1 MFTKK
6 LIFTSNP
13 NHLDIKYPN
22 PMSNIKR
29 ALISVWD
36 KTDVDV
42 LAKHLDSIGVE
53 IISSGGTAR
62 FLREKGIDVKDVS
75 EITEFPEMLDGRVKT
90 LHPKIHGGL
99 LAIRSNKNHM
109 DALKSENISPIDLII
124 VNFYPFEQVIK
135 SENIAFQEVIENI
148 DIGGPTIVRAAAKNF
163 QDVSVIVDISDYKKL
178 IEKISDNKLS
188 VDKEFNYELCK
199 KAYAYVSK
207 YDAAIS
213 NHLGILNTD
222 NSKKKIPDTL
232 TLHYKKSFNL
242 RYGENPHQEGSFFIQ
257 ENQEEPSIS
266 NSKQI
271 QGKELSLNNIYDA
284 DSCLETVKEFKS
296 NACVI
301 VKHNNPCGVAEHESL
316 LQAYIDARDCDP
328 VSAFGGIVA
337 FNNKVEKD
345 VAEEI
350 VKTFIEVLVAPD
362 YSDESLEIFKSKPN
376 LRVLKTP
383 DLKIK
388 EPNLM
393 DIKKVVGGILY
404 QDADRTSDEDF
415 IDYKVATKRKPS
427 DEEIKTLLLA
437 WKVCKNVKSN
447 AIVLARDNKTVGIG
461 AGQMNRVNSV
471 QLAQIKSKEHYGTD
485 GSALASDAFFPFRD
499 GIDEAAK
506 AGVTAIVQ
514 PGGSIRDEE
523 VIQAADENNIA
534 MIFVGVRHFKH

>member
-1 MFTKK
+1 M
-6 LIFTSNP
+6 
-13 NHLDIKYPN
+13 
-22 PMSNIKR
+22 
-29 ALISVWD
+29 
-36 KTDVDV
+36 
-42 LAKHLDSIGVE
+42 
-53 IISSGGTAR
+53 
-62 FLREKGIDVKDVS
+62 
-75 EITEFPEMLDGRVKT
+75 
-90 LHPKIHGGL
+90 
-99 LAIRSNKNHM
+99 
-109 DALKSENISPIDLII
+109 
-124 VNFYPFEQVIK
+124 
-135 SENIAFQEVIENI
+135 
-148 DIGGPTIVRAAAKNF
+148 
-163 QDVSVIVDISDYKKL
+163 
-178 IEKISDNKLS
+178 
-188 VDKEFNYELCK
+188 
-199 KAYAYVSK
+199 
-207 YDAAIS
+207 
-213 NHLGILNTD
+213 
-222 NSKKKIPDTL
+222 
-232 TLHYKKSFNL
+232 
-242 RYGENPHQEGSFFIQ
+242 
-257 ENQEEPSIS
+257 
-266 NSKQI
+266 
-271 QGKELSLNNIYDA
+271 
-284 DSCLETVKEFKS
+284 KEFKS

-316 LQAYIDARDCDP
+316 LLAYIDARDCDP

-471 QLAQIKSKEHYGTD
+471 QLAQIKS
-485 GSALASDAFFPFRD
+485 
-499 GIDEAAK
+499 
-506 AGVTAIVQ
+506 
-514 PGGSIRDEE
+514 
-523 VIQAADENNIA
+523 
-534 MIFVGVRHFKH
+534 

>member
-1 MFTKK
+1 
-6 LIFTSNP
+6 
-13 NHLDIKYPN
+13 
-22 PMSNIKR
+22 MSNIKR

-36 KTDVDV
+36 KSNIDL
-42 LAKHLDSIGVE
+42 LAKKLTEIGIE

-62 FLREKGIDVKDVS
+62 FLREKGIEVKDVS

-99 LAIRSNKNHM
+99 LAIRSNNEHM
-109 DALKSENISPIDLII
+109 AALEKEGVKPIDLII
-124 VNFYPFEQVIK
+124 VNFYPFEEVIK
-135 SENIAFQEVIENI
+135 SDNISFQEVIENI

-163 QDVSVIVDISDYKKL
+163 QDVTVLVDTSDYQS
-178 IEKISDNKLS
+178 IIDRISNGLLEI
-188 VDKEFNYELCK
+188 DKDFNYELCK
-199 KAYAYVSK
+199 KAYSYVAK

-213 NHLGILNTD
+213 NHLGILNID

-257 ENQEEPSIS
+257 EDTNEPSIS

-284 DSCLETVKEFKS
+284 DSCLETVKEFKD

-337 FNNKVEKD
+337 FNNKIEKD

-350 VKTFIEVLVAPD
+350 VKTFIEVLVAPG

-376 LRVLKTP
+376 LRVLETP
-383 DLKIK
+383 DLKTK
-388 EPNLM
+388 DKNLM

-415 IDYKVATKRKPS
+415 IDFKIATKRAPS
-427 DEEIKTLLLA
+427 DEELKTLLLA

-471 QLAQIKSKEHYGTD
+471 QLAQIKSKDHYG
-485 GSALASDAFFPFRD
+485 SENSSLASDAFFPFRD

>member
-1 MFTKK
+1 
-6 LIFTSNP
+6 
-13 NHLDIKYPN
+13 
-22 PMSNIKR
+22 MSNIKR

-36 KTDVDV
+36 KTDIDI
-42 LAKHLDSIGVE
+42 LAKKLTEIGIE

-62 FLREKGIDVKDVS
+62 FLREKGIEVKDVS
-75 EITEFPEMLDGRVKT
+75 QITEFPEMLDGRVKT

-99 LAIRSNKNHM
+99 LAIRSNKEHM
-109 DALKSENISPIDLII
+109 EALNREGIKPIDLII
-124 VNFYPFEQVIK
+124 VNFYPFEEVIK
-135 SENIAFQEVIENI
+135 SDDISFQEVIENI

-163 QDVSVIVDISDYKKL
+163 QDVSVLVETSDYKS
-178 IEKISDNKLS
+178 IIDRISNGSLDI
-188 VDKEFNYELCK
+188 DQEFNYELCK
-199 KAYAYVSK
+199 KAYSYVAK

-257 ENQEEPSIS
+257 EDQNEPSIS
-266 NSKQI
+266 NSQQI

-284 DSCLETVKEFKS
+284 DSCLETVKEFKD

-350 VKTFIEVLVAPD
+350 VKTFIEVLVAPG

-376 LRVLKTP
+376 LRVLQSP
-383 DLKIK
+383 DLKSK
-388 EPNLM
+388 DENLM

-415 IDYKVATKRKPS
+415 VDYKVATKRAPTD
-427 DEEIKTLLLA
+427 DELKTLLLA

-471 QLAQIKSKEHYGTD
+471 QLAQIKSKDHYGTKN
-485 GSALASDAFFPFRD
+485 SSLASDAFFPFRD

-514 PGGSIRDEE
+514 PGGSIRDKE

>member
-1 MFTKK
+1 
-6 LIFTSNP
+6 
-13 NHLDIKYPN
+13 
-22 PMSNIKR
+22 MSNIKR

-36 KTDVDV
+36 KTDIDI
-42 LAKHLDSIGVE
+42 LAKKLTDIGIE

-62 FLREKGIDVKDVS
+62 FLREKGVPVKDVS

-99 LAIRSNKNHM
+99 LAIRSNKKHM
-109 DALKSENISPIDLII
+109 ESLKTENINPIDLII
-124 VNFYPFEQVIK
+124 VNFYPFEEVIK
-135 SENIAFQEVIENI
+135 SENISFQEVIENI

-163 QDVSVIVDISDYKKL
+163 QDVSVIVDTSDYKRV
-178 IEKISDNKLS
+178 IDRISDGTLE
-188 VDKEFNYELCK
+188 VDKEFNYNLCK
-199 KAYAYVSK
+199 KAYSYVAK

-222 NSKKKIPDTL
+222 NSKNKIPDTL

-257 ENQEEPSIS
+257 EDQNEPSIS

-284 DSCLETVKEFKS
+284 DSCLETVKEFKE

-301 VKHNNPCGVAEHESL
+301 VKHNNPCGVAEHDNL
-316 LQAYIDARDCDP
+316 LQAYTDARDCDP

-337 FNNKVEKD
+337 FNNKVEKN

-350 VKTFIEVLVAPD
+350 VKTFIEVLVAPG
-362 YSDESLEIFKSKPN
+362 YSDEALEIFKSKPN
-376 LRVLKTP
+376 LRVLETP
-383 DLKIK
+383 DLNIR
-388 EPNLM
+388 ETDLM

-404 QDADRTSDEDF
+404 QDADRTSEEDF
-415 IDYKVATKRKPS
+415 VDFKVATKRKPTN
-427 DEEIKTLLLA
+427 EEIKTLLLA

-447 AIVLARDNKTVGIG
+447 AIVLARGNKTVGIG

-471 QLAQIKSKEHYGTD
+471 QLAKIKSEDHYGTKD
-485 GSALASDAFFPFRD
+485 SSLASDAFFPFRD
-499 GIDEAAK
+499 GVDEAAK

-523 VIQAADENNIA
+523 VIKAADENNIA